1 MLLGG
6 LEFDKGLQDSVEKEM
21 VDILNEQ
28 KSISFAENE
37 KDNHEDRR
45 RYLNSQ
51 ILTILTQKLFPLFL
65 ESNSQDLIGRN

>member
-6 LEFDKGLQDSVEKEM
+6 LEFEKGLQDSVEKEIL
-21 VDILNEQ
+21 DILNEQ
-28 KSISFAENE
+28 KSISFTEN
-37 KDNHEDRR
+37 DNHEDRR

-65 ESNSQDLIGRN
+65 ESNSQDMIGMN